1 MANSGT
7 PRKPGSGNRR
17 PPGTGNRS
25 AATRRSGA
33 PASAKPASAGGGA
46 GNDDGSERLSAD
58 ERARERLSQPKA
70 GTKRPPPRSNRSGG
84 KIDPRRRRPPQRS
97 TGRTAGIFGGA
108 FVALAIVVII
118 LISTLGGSSTTGKV
132 GSPLTFKAAPAAYV
146 TAITSVS
153 AAQLNAGGTGNG
165 QESPSVFVATPPAKQ
180 PALTATVGGKT
191 KPVLLYMGAE
201 YCPYCAA
208 SRWPLIIALSRFG
221 TFKGL
226 GIIGSSP
233 EDVFASTRTWSFAK
247 ATYTSPYLVFDP
259 VELVSNVCAVALV
272 SNACPNENYTR
283 IKPGA
288 TPAQAKLFQTYDSA
302 PYFTTTQGIPF
313 LDWGGKYVSSGSLY
327 NPNLITLG
335 NSQNAFG
342 WHPLSWQDIIDNIHS
357 TPLTT
362 VGQAILGAA
371 NIYTAAICK
380 MTGSQPASVCSL
392 PAVQQALKLLPK
404 S

>member
-33 PASAKPASAGGGA
+33 PAAAKPASAGGAA
-46 GNDDGSERLSAD
+46 GNGGGSDRLSAD
-58 ERARERLSQPKA
+58 ERARDRLSQPKSSS
-70 GTKRPPPRSNRSGG
+70 KRPPPRSNRPGA
-84 KIDPRRRRPPQRS
+84 KIDPRRRRQQQRS
-97 TGRTAGIFGGA
+97 TGKTAGIFGGA
-108 FVALAIVVII
+108 FVVLAIVVII
-118 LISTLGGSSTTGKV
+118 LISTLGGSTTTGKV
-132 GSPLTFKAAPAAYV
+132 GSPITFKTAPASYV
-146 TAITSVS
+146 TAVTTVS
-153 AAQLNAGGTGNG
+153 NAQLNAGGTGNG
-165 QESPSVFVATPPAKQ
+165 QESPSVFVATPKQ
-180 PALTATVGGKT
+180 PPLTATVGGKK
-191 KPVLLYMGAE
+191 KPELLYMGAE

-233 EDVFASTRTWSFAK
+233 EDSFANTRTWSFAK

-272 SNACPNENYTR
+272 SNACPNDNYTP

-302 PYFTTTQGIPF
+302 PYFQTTQGIPF
-313 LDWGGKYVSSGSLY
+313 LDWAGKYVSSGSLY

-335 NSQNAFG
+335 NSQTVFG
-342 WHPLSWQDIIDNIHS
+342 WHPLSWQEIIDNIQS

-380 MTGSQPASVCSL
+380 MTGDQPASVCSL